1 MTLNDFLSRLA
12 EQPQQLEFSDS
23 MAVIGANYSFTP
35 SAFNNHGLKSA
46 AGENN
51 GSCKIFAF
59 AKLNQL
65 SKQNTLDCFGA
76 FYREDVLGNPDGHD
90 HMNIRTFMLAPEATP
105 FLGLT
110 FEQENVLIT
119 SIGSETEK

>member
-1 MTLNDFLSRLA
+1 MTLNKFLSKLA
-12 EQPQQLEFSDS
+12 SSPQQIEFTDT
-23 MAVIGANYSFTP
+23 MAVIDNNYDFIP
-35 SAFNNHGLKSA
+35 SGFNNHGLLSEA
-46 AGENN
+46 NENN

-76 FYREDVLGNPDGHD
+76 FYREEVLKNPEGQD

-105 FLGLT
+105 FLGIT
-110 FEQENVLIT
+110 FTEQEVL
-119 SIGSETEK
+119 KAK

>member
-1 MTLNDFLSRLA
+1 MNLNDFLSNLA
-12 EQPQQLEFSDS
+12 NDPQSIAFTDT
-23 MAVIGANYSFTP
+23 MAAIDNNYTFTP
-35 SAFNNHGLKSA
+35 SGFNNHGLVSGA
-46 AGENN
+46 NENN

-76 FYREDVLGNPDGHD
+76 FYRDEVLGNPDGED

-105 FLGLT
+105 FLGITFVDKQVLT
-110 FEQENVLIT
+110 
-119 SIGSETEK
+119 SKS

>member
-1 MTLNDFLSRLA
+1 MTLKDFLATLA
-12 EQPQQLEFSDS
+12 SNPKSIEFSDT
-23 MAVIGANYSFTP
+23 MAAIDANYDFSP
-35 SAFNNHGLKSA
+35 SGFNNHGLVSSDS
-46 AGENN
+46 ENN

-65 SKQNTLDCFGA
+65 SKQNTLDCFGK
-76 FYREDVLGNPDGHD
+76 FYRDDVLKHPDGKD

-110 FEQENVLIT
+110 FDNEPVLT
-119 SIGSETEK
+119 AK